1 MTPACPMRFGGPMHI
16 DLVPFLTGN
25 LGLKAHSIGP
35 GATLEEAGIDSLAV
49 VELAVMLEN
58 DYGVVIDE
66 DELSS
71 VPSVAALNELVYE
84 RVASRTAGA
93 SSGRGTAKDSGGPQ

>member
-1 MTPACPMRFGGPMHI
+1 MHI
-16 DLVPFLTGN
+16 DLVAFLTGN
-25 LGLKAHSIGP
+25 LGLKVDLIRP
-35 GATLEEAGIDSLAV
+35 QATLEEAGIDSLAV

-71 VPSVAALNELVYE
+71 VPSVADLNELVDE
-84 RVASRTAGA
+84 RVASRTAAA
-93 SSGRGTAKDSGGPQ
+93 SSD